1 MEKQSVML
9 LLDLLANTDRIP
21 HSVAFEGSRRGVGG
35 ALLVLKGYLD
45 FVSTVFCKIPLC
57 FHKGSQ
63 RKQSTFLFLC
73 V

>member
-9 LLDLLANTDRIP
+9 LLDLLANADRIL
-21 HSVAFEGSRRGVGG
+21 HSVTFEGSRRGGGG
-35 ALLVLKGYLD
+35 ALLVLEGYLD
-45 FVSTVFCKIPLC
+45 FVSMVFCKIPLC

-63 RKQSTFLFLC
+63 RKQSTLFFLC